1 MSPRFERR
9 RKQLLEEA
17 QIRTQVYRGMVERL
31 PEFLGPYLEC
41 LGRREQKEHLREYV
55 EGLLSDA
62 RRKNVETI
70 AYLHDQERNNLQRF
84 IGESH
89 WGYAPLLDEL
99 TRQVGQELG
108 EADGV
113 IVFDP
118 SAFEKDGKQSVGVQ
132 RQWLGRLGKVDNGQV
147 GVYLGY
153 ASRRGHA
160 LCDVRLYLPQE
171 WAKDRARRRECG
183 VPKEV
188 RFQTKHALAQAML
201 LERRG
206 ALPHSWV
213 AGDDEMGRSTP
224 FRLWLRAQGERY
236 LLAVPSNTSIR
247 DVEAAVPAWSGH
259 GAKPKAPWT
268 AVREWLAH
276 VPDAA
281 WTRMEVRDGEK
292 GPLAVEALQRRVQA
306 RAERRHVG
314 PEELLFVTRVPE
326 TSGWKIDYYLSNAAA
341 ETSLQELAR
350 VAKAEHRIEECF
362 KCAKSEAGLADYE
375 VRTWMAWH
383 HHQTL
388 ALTASW
394 FLTRETRRG
403 GKVDACHHSA
413 ADTRLAC
420 AAVA

>member
-17 QIRTQVYRGMVERL
+17 RIRPQVHRGMLERL
-31 PEFLGPYLEC
+31 PDFLEPYLEC

-55 EGLLSDA
+55 QGLLSDA
-62 RRKNVETI
+62 QRKNVETI
-70 AYLHDQERNNLQRF
+70 AYLHDHERNELQRF
-84 IGESH
+84 IGESP
-89 WGYAPLLDEL
+89 WAYAPLLDEL
-99 TRQVGQELG
+99 TCQVGRELG

-118 SAFEKDGKQSVGVQ
+118 SGFEKDGKKSVGVQ
-132 RQWLGRLGKVDNGQV
+132 RQWLGRFGKVDNGQV

-160 LCDVRLYLPQE
+160 LCDLRLYLPTE
-171 WAKDRARRRECG
+171 WAHDRARRRECG

-188 RFQTKHALAQAML
+188 CFQTRHELAQAML
-201 LERRG
+201 LERG
-206 ALPHSWV
+206 AVLPHQWI
-213 AGDDEMGRSTP
+213 AGDDEMGRSTR
-224 FRLWLRAQGERY
+224 FRLWLREHGERY
-236 LLAVPSNTSIR
+236 VLAVPSNTSMR
-247 DVEAAVPAWSGH
+247 DVEAAVPVWSGH

-268 AVREWLAH
+268 AVSHWLEH

-281 WTRMEVRDGEK
+281 WAQIEVRDGEQ
-292 GPLAVEALQRRVQA
+292 GPLEVEALKCRVQA
-306 RAERRHVG
+306 REEQRHVG
-314 PEELLFVTRVPE
+314 PEELLFVTRVQE

-341 ETSLQELAR
+341 ATSLQELAR

-362 KCAKSEAGLADYE
+362 KCAKSEAGLGDYE
-375 VRTWMAWH
+375 VRTWIGWH

-388 ALTASW
+388 SILASW

-403 GKVDACHHSA
+403 KKMDACHHSS
-413 ADTRLAC
+413 ADTRLDC
-420 AAVA
+420 AVVA